1 MAIRQ
6 NTFILKR
13 SGVPGKVPSPGD
25 IQLGEIA
32 VNFADAK
39 AYLSGT
45 TAGSILPIGWD
56 RVSITGGTISGNL
69 TVTGTTISN
78 IFSGATI
85 SGGTY
90 YGNGSNLTGIPDYYV
105 TGGTLST
112 GGTLTLTRNDNVNVT
127 ISGFNSGGS
136 TPIGFNWKFD
146 TTTTNA
152 NPGSKKIRYNSSLLS
167 GITAIYINDV
177 NNDNLDVS
185 AIFSSLPIGTKI
197 FAQQHT
203 DATTGVLLEL
213 TSTAID
219 NTGWWTFPVSYIS
232 DAGGTVPANN
242 SEVSVLFLT
251 PGTSDTYTTG
261 TTFSNNVLTIKK
273 NNGSPDV
280 TQLLNNFS
288 GLTIN
293 GNLTVTG
300 TTTSAVVSAT
310 TISGGTFFGN
320 GANLTNLPDTFTTG
334 FTYSNNNF
342 TISRNQGLSALTT
355 NISTMTGLTV
365 NGNLTVTG
373 TTTSSILSA
382 TTLSATTIVSN
393 SILPIKNNV
402 VSGSTFSGNP
412 KKATITFTTAF
423 SDNNYSVTVTGS
435 DSRTFTIES
444 KSSTG
449 FTINANANASFT
461 GEVFWQAIKF
471 GETS

>member
-1 MAIRQ
+1 
-6 NTFILKR
+6 
-13 SGVPGKVPSPGD
+13 
-25 IQLGEIA
+25 
-32 VNFADAK
+32 
-39 AYLSGT
+39 
-45 TAGSILPIGWD
+45 
-56 RVSITGGTISGNL
+56 
-69 TVTGTTISN
+69 
-78 IFSGATI
+78 
-85 SGGTY
+85 
-90 YGNGSNLTGIPDYYV
+90 
-105 TGGTLST
+105 
-112 GGTLTLTRNDNVNVT
+112 
-127 ISGFNSGGS
+127 
-136 TPIGFNWKFD
+136 
-146 TTTTNA
+146 
-152 NPGSKKIRYNSSLLS
+152 
-167 GITAIYINDV
+167 
-177 NNDNLDVS
+177 
-185 AIFSSLPIGTKI
+185 
-197 FAQQHT
+197 
-203 DATTGVLLEL
+203 
-213 TSTAID
+213 
-219 NTGWWTFPVSYIS
+219 
-232 DAGGTVPANN
+232 
-242 SEVSVLFLT
+242 
-251 PGTSDTYTTG
+251 
-261 TTFSNNVLTIKK
+261 
-273 NNGSPDV
+273 
-280 TQLLNNFS
+280 LNNFS